1 MMVCRNNVRPDAGT
15 QSFLF
20 AWEKGAE
27 EIRAKLWFTL
37 LTVAIIAA
45 FVAVPLAG
53 AEKTVNEKGRV
64 VYHFVKAEVMQVGD
78 VPGHIVG
85 ITDGRGL
92 SFPDTGEVGTYLGKV
107 TFDIT
112 NGTGPHQAYWV
123 TTYEDKSTVITSCKG
138 VTTARPDG
146 TSTFEGTYTYIGGTG
161 RFAGIQ
167 GGGSYTG
174 KRMAPLA
181 PGVPADTFSDYV
193 TTYTLPSQ

>member
-1 MMVCRNNVRPDAGT
+1 MDA
-15 QSFLF
+15 
-20 AWEKGAE
+20 
-27 EIRAKLWFTL
+27 
-37 LTVAIIAA
+37 
-45 FVAVPLAG
+45 
-53 AEKTVNEKGRV
+53 
-64 VYHFVKAEVMQVGD
+64 
-78 VPGHIVG
+78 
-85 ITDGRGL
+85 RGL

-138 VTTARPDG
+138 VTTAGPDG